1 MFIREEAAQFSLE
14 GPAHGHPMQLGSMS
28 GGSGGVE
35 QVQLTGINNRMGMDN
50 VYPALQRS

>member
-50 VYPALQRS
+50 VYPALQQS